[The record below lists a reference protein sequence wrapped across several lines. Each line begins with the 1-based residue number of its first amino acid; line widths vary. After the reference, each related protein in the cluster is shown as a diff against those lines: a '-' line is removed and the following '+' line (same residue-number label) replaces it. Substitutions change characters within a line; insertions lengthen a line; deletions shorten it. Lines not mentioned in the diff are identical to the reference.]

1 MLLSLVRR
9 RLSAWFHKPPD
20 TMLHGWHSIIDQ
32 YVLQPVAQFLHYFYV
47 AASQDPDGMEILD
60 RLTVV
65 WIWLNKH
72 LEAPEHEYII
82 IETVDSV
89 DGTTRLFVIDRTA
102 VPLEKPTTSRKNDPK
117 RPDNRSYEQLG
128 NFQGISKLIPSSV
141 LPSRATTPLSAMEEG
156 LSTSAFTSTSTPISY
171 PPISLQPP
179 DLSLAD
185 TITVSATKSA
195 QMISDSFDK
204 KDAVPALD
212 RVRGEHAAL
221 SRRYHVGKNIRQIKP
236 RNLKLFEFI
245 ILVHTLHLFAPDYS
259 RTKWNCYWFANRL
272 IDAIIE
278 IFGLEDGDL
287 SNDEIREGR
296 YTVTSLDSH
305 LAGASGRWKGWKIIQ
320 TNLEELSKVVYAF
333 KREHTKVVSEVRIS
347 SKFLFLTKI

>member
-1 MLLSLVRR
+1 MLLSLANTRR

-20 TMLHGWHSIIDQ
+20 TMLDGWRSIIDC
-32 YVLQPVAQFLHYFYV
+32 YVLMPVTQFLHYFFL
-47 AASQDPDGMEILD
+47 AASQDPNGMEILD

-89 DGTTRLFVIDRTA
+89 DGKSRLFVIDRTA
-102 VPLEKPTTSRKNDPK
+102 VPLEKPTTSTKNDPK
-117 RPDNRSYEQLG
+117 RPNTRGYERLG
-128 NFQGISKLIPSSV
+128 NFQGISNLIPFSV

-156 LSTSAFTSTSTPISY
+156 LSTSTSTSTPISY
-171 PPISLQPP
+171 PPVSLQPP
-179 DLSLAD
+179 DLSLKD
-185 TITVSATKSA
+185 TITVSATKST

-204 KDAVPALD
+204 QDPVPALD
-212 RVRGEHAAL
+212 RVRGENAAL
-221 SRRYHVGKNIRQIKP
+221 SRRYHFGKNIRQIKP

-245 ILVHTLHLFAPDYS
+245 ILVHTVHLFAPDYS
-259 RTKWNCYWFANRL
+259 HTKWNCYWFANML
-272 IDAIIE
+272 IDAVIE

-287 SNDEIREGR
+287 SNDEVREGR
-296 YTVTSLDSH
+296 YTSLDSH
-305 LAGASGRWKGWKIIQ
+305 LAGASGRWKGWKIIK
-320 TNLEELSKVVYAF
+320 TDLEELSKIIYEF